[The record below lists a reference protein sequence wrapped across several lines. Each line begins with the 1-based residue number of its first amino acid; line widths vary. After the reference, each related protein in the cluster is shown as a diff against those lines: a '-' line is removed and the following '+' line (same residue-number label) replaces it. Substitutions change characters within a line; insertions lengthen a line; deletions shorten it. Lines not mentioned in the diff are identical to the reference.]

1 MTTVRAFGGV
11 LFDAALVVFLLIDV
25 VIAVRLGRAVASID
39 LSAFSANALSI
50 AVAFAVAGA
59 FGALVLRY
67 YRLHG
72 PAVLASIA
80 PIPVAALL
88 VFAQIAVGD

>member
-1 MTTVRAFGGV
+1 MRAFGGV

-39 LSAFSANALSI
+39 LSAFCANALSI

-59 FGALVLRY
+59 FGALVLNG
-67 YRLHG
+67 L
-72 PAVLASIA
+72 AVLASIA